1 MKRVIL
7 LIVTN
12 IAVMV
17 VLSVVATLLGLN
29 RFMTGNGL
37 NLVTLLS
44 FSAVMG
50 FGGAFI
56 SLLFS
61 KIMAKWSTGAR
72 VIGAPSSDTE
82 RWLLDTVYKLGC
94 RANLPVMPEVAVY
107 EGQPNAFATGPSS
120 SNSLIAVSTG
130 LLTSMTEEEVEAV
143 LAHEIA
149 HIQNG
154 DMVTLTLI
162 QGVVNTFVF
171 FLSRVVGYLVDSFLR
186 RNDERSSGPGV
197 GYMVSVI
204 FCQIVFGMLASA
216 IVMYFSRQ
224 REFRADAGAA
234 GLLGGPRSM
243 ISALRRLERVREG
256 DLPQNLAASGISGGS
271 AGLVALFSSHPSI
284 EERIVAL
291 RHIF

>member
-61 KIMAKWSTGAR
+61 KTMAKWSTGAR

-197 GYMVSVI
+197 GYMLSVI

>member
-1 MKRVIL
+1 MKRVIF

-17 VLSVVATLLGLN
+17 VLSVTATLLGLN

-197 GYMVSVI
+197 GYMLSVI
-204 FCQIVFGMLASA
+204 FCQIVFGMFASA